1 MKKVLVSIKNGLMSE
16 AIIRALQNSGEFVPC
31 PITPDFQANG
41 SDRCETVD
49 ADIWLMEVSYNPGT
63 TMGTRTDEIRHVRR
77 YNPGC
82 KVAVLCDDNAAP
94 DLAHKVMQMKKDH
107 MIDTFLYT
115 SVTENYL
122 MSTLAAL

>member
-1 MKKVLVSIKNGLMSE
+1 MKKVLVSIKNGLLSE
-16 AIIRALQNSGEFVPC
+16 AIIRALKNCGEFVPY
-31 PITPDFQANG
+31 PITPGFQAN
-41 SDRCETVD
+41 DADCCETAD
-49 ADIWLMEVSYNPGT
+49 ADIWLMEVSYHPGT
-63 TMGTRTDEIRHVRR
+63 TMGTRLEEIRQVRR
-77 YNPGC
+77 CNPEC

-122 MSTLAAL
+122 MSTLATL

>member
-1 MKKVLVSIKNGLMSE
+1 VKKVLVSIRNGLLSE
-16 AIIRALQNSGEFVPC
+16 AVVRALSDYGEFLPYRQSSEVR
-31 PITPDFQANG
+31 TNNTEQSEVN
-41 SDRCETVD
+41 D
-49 ADIWLMEVSYNPGT
+49 ADIWLMEVSYHPGT
-63 TMGTRTDEIRHVRR
+63 TMGTRLEEIRQVRR
-77 YNPGC
+77 CNPEC